1 MSICSKSHSQHRN
14 VQFHRETK
22 LIDFCCS
29 TTSNKKKEYREQK
42 APLLLN
48 HTVGQSTLSNQ
59 SHIFW
64 LTYLSV
70 VIKHTVANFS
80 TPITHCDL
88 KRAVSTWIILLKM
101 AYLKVPIMIANLTVS
116 IKICIDN
123 SSSWPGAKKSTL
135 KSLIDEQTGIN
146 EQGWKKVPPCL
157 LIY

>member
-1 MSICSKSHSQHRN
+1 MMGSSYWDQENYKGGNPKRASYGEEANWPQAIEFDFLKLSICSKSHSQHRN

-80 TPITHCDL
+80 THIMHCDL
-88 KRAVSTWIILLKM
+88 KWVVSTWIILLKM
-101 AYLKVPIMIANLTVS
+101 TYLYYHRFF
-116 IKICIDN
+116 
-123 SSSWPGAKKSTL
+123 G
-135 KSLIDEQTGIN
+135 
-146 EQGWKKVPPCL
+146 
-157 LIY
+157 